1 MKKIISM
8 AAVAA
13 AIMTLFSCAQA
24 LDLSGEWKV
33 KTINGEEIAAPQ
45 TEDEVAPFIEFDVEN
60 GKIHGNTG
68 VNIVNG
74 NYTLDGNNLS
84 FGTLMTT
91 MMAGPESK
99 MKTEQD
105 FLAAVNAVKTAK
117 TADGILTL
125 YDAEGKAL
133 MTLSK

>member
-1 MKKIISM
+1 M
-8 AAVAA
+8 
-13 AIMTLFSCAQA
+13 
-24 LDLSGEWKV
+24 
-33 KTINGEEIAAPQ
+33 
-45 TEDEVAPFIEFDVEN
+45 APFIEFDVEN
-60 GKIHGNTG
+60 GRIHGNTG

-74 NYTLDGNNLS
+74 NYTIDGNNLS

>member
-1 MKKIISM
+1 M

-74 NYTLDGNNLS
+74 NYTLD
-84 FGTLMTT
+84 
-91 MMAGPESK
+91 
-99 MKTEQD
+99 
-105 FLAAVNAVKTAK
+105 
-117 TADGILTL
+117 
-125 YDAEGKAL
+125 
-133 MTLSK
+133 